1 MSNDLKIKLLV
12 VDDEQSIRRLCM
24 TIGGSL
30 GFSCDEAESAETAS
44 TRLETDPP
52 DLVLTDLK
60 LPNQSG
66 VDLLKQIKSVLPRSE
81 VAIMTGHGS
90 IESAVDAMKLGAYDY
105 IEKPFRVE
113 KMRLLLQ
120 RMAEK
125 VRLVNENAF
134 LREKVSTDE
143 NLDGIIGTS
152 AGMQDVLRMISRLKD
167 TRTPVLIS
175 GESGTGKELVARA
188 IHFRGALA
196 QTNFVAV
203 DCGAL
208 VPTLMESEL
217 FGYEKGAFTGA
228 TKSKAGL
235 FQAANG
241 GTIFLDEIGELP
253 LEMQAKLLRTLQEK
267 EVRPVGSNDKINVD
281 VRVIAA
287 TNRDLEA
294 AYRSGTF
301 RKDLYF
307 RLNVVT
313 VHLPPLRERRSDIPM
328 LVHHFLNRYAPGA
341 HLPITPAAMKSLLQY
356 DWPGNVR
363 ELENCIA
370 RAVTLG
376 DQHVIDVQ
384 DLPPAIRTE
393 QPASSE
399 MTPQD
404 ASSLSTTALAEM
416 EKMTI
421 LRVFEQAHGD
431 KALAGKMLGISRAT
445 LYRKLK
451 RYNIPPR
458 AGSEAGPGPE
468 SGENDKDT
476 EAHAVGHGGVSG

>member
-1 MSNDLKIKLLV
+1 MNADLKIRLLV

-24 TIGGSL
+24 TIGTSL
-30 GFSCDEAESAETAS
+30 GFVCAEAESAEVAVS
-44 TRLETDPP
+44 RLDADTP

-66 VDLLKQIKSVLPRSE
+66 VELLRQIKALLPRTE
-81 VAIMTGHGS
+81 IAIMTGHGS

-113 KMRLLLQ
+113 KMRLLLA

-125 VRLVNENAF
+125 VHLVTENEF
-134 LREKVSTDE
+134 LRERVNTEE

-152 AGMQDVLRMISRLKD
+152 ANIQDVLRMISRLKD
-167 TRTPVLIS
+167 IRTPVLIS
-175 GESGTGKELVARA
+175 GESGTGKELAARA
-188 IHFRGALA
+188 IHFRGSMAK
-196 QTNFVAV
+196 TPFIAV
-203 DCGAL
+203 DCGSL

-228 TKSKAGL
+228 SKSKAGL

-253 LEMQAKLLRTLQEK
+253 LEMQAKLLRVLQEK
-267 EVRPVGSNDKINVD
+267 EVRPVGSNEKVNVD

-294 AYRSGTF
+294 AYRAGTF

-307 RLNVVT
+307 RLDVVS
-313 VHLPPLRERRSDIPM
+313 VHLPALRDRRSDIPM
-328 LVHHFLNRYAPGA
+328 LVHHFMDRYARGENLQVTA
-341 HLPITPAAMKSLLQY
+341 AAMKSLLQY
-356 DWPGNVR
+356 DWPGNIR
-363 ELENCIA
+363 ELENCVA
-370 RAVTLG
+370 RAVALG
-376 DQHVIDVQ
+376 DRKIIDVG
-384 DLPPAIRTE
+384 DLPPAIR
-393 QPASSE
+393 
-399 MTPQD
+399 MD
-404 ASSLSTTALAEM
+404 ANSPTTTSLPDTASLSTTALAEM
-416 EKMTI
+416 ERMTI
-421 LRVFEQAHGD
+421 LRVFEQANGD

-451 RYNIPPR
+451 RYNIPMK
-458 AGSEAGPGPE
+458 SEAG
-468 SGENDKDT
+468 DAAD
-476 EAHAVGHGGVSG
+476 EAKTHAASR

>member
-1 MSNDLKIKLLV
+1 MSDDLKIRLLV

-24 TIGGSL
+24 TIGTAL
-30 GFSCDEAESAETAS
+30 GFACTEAESAEAALA
-44 TRLETDPP
+44 RLDSDTP
-52 DLVLTDLK
+52 DLMLTDLK
-60 LPNQSG
+60 LPTQTG
-66 VDLLKQIKSVLPRSE
+66 VALLKQTKAQLPRTE

-113 KMRLLLQ
+113 KMRMLLQ

-125 VRLVNENAF
+125 VRLVTENQF
-134 LREKVSTDE
+134 LRERVNTEES
-143 NLDGIIGTS
+143 LDGIIGTS
-152 AGMQDVLRMISRLKD
+152 ANIQDVLRMISRLKD
-167 TRTPVLIS
+167 TRTPVLVS

-188 IHFRGALA
+188 IHFRGAMA
-196 QTNFVAV
+196 QTAFVAV
-203 DCGAL
+203 DCGSL

-228 TKSKAGL
+228 MKTKAGL

-253 LEMQAKLLRTLQEK
+253 LEMQAKLLRVLQEK
-267 EVRPVGSNDKINVD
+267 EVRPVGSNEKVNVD

-294 AYRSGTF
+294 AYRAGTF

-313 VHLPPLRERRSDIPM
+313 VHIPALRERRSDIPM
-328 LVHHFLNRYAPGA
+328 LVHHFLDRYAHGA
-341 HLPITPAAMKSLLQY
+341 NMQVTAAAMKSLLHY

-363 ELENCIA
+363 ELENCVA

-376 DQHVIDVQ
+376 DRQIIDVA

-393 QPASSE
+393 QPESTNYTS
-399 MTPQD
+399 QD
-404 ASSLSTTALAEM
+404 SNSLSTTALAEM
-416 EKMTI
+416 ERMTI
-421 LRVFEQAHGD
+421 LRVFEQANGD

-451 RYNIPPR
+451 RYNI
-458 AGSEAGPGPE
+458 AVKSEAHV
-468 SGENDKDT
+468 GEPQT
-476 EAHAVGHGGVSG
+476 VSQ

>member
-1 MSNDLKIKLLV
+1 MSDDLRIKLLV

-24 TIGGSL
+24 TIGSSL
-30 GFSCDEAESAETAS
+30 AYNCNEAESAETAIQ
-44 TRLETDPP
+44 RLETDPP

-66 VDLLKQIKSVLPRSE
+66 VELLKQIKAVLPRTE

-134 LREKVSTDE
+134 LRERVSTEE

-152 AGMQDVLRMISRLKD
+152 SGMQDVLRMISRLKD

-188 IHFRGALA
+188 IHFRGMMA
-196 QTNFVAV
+196 QTPFVAV

-208 VPTLMESEL
+208 VPTLMESEM

-228 TKSKAGL
+228 MKSKKGL

-241 GTIFLDEIGELP
+241 GSIFLDEIGELP
-253 LEMQAKLLRTLQEK
+253 LEMQAKLLRVLQEK
-267 EVRPVGSNDKINVD
+267 EVRPVGSNDRHAVD

-287 TNRDLEA
+287 TNRDLES
-294 AYRSGTF
+294 AYRTGTF

-313 VHLPPLRERRSDIPM
+313 VHIPPLRERRADIPM
-328 LVHHFLNRYAPGA
+328 LVHYFLNRY
-341 HLPITPAAMKSLLQY
+341 TPTKPLQVTAAAMKSLLQY

-376 DQHVIDVQ
+376 DQETIDVQ
-384 DLPPAIRTE
+384 DLPPAIRSE

-399 MTPQD
+399 MTPLD
-404 ASSLSTTALAEM
+404 AASLSTTALAEM
-416 EKMTI
+416 ERMTI

-451 RYNIPPR
+451 RYNIALRRNPEQ
-458 AGSEAGPGPE
+458 GEKEAA
-468 SGENDKDT
+468 
-476 EAHAVGHGGVSG
+476 AHVAAR

>member
-1 MSNDLKIKLLV
+1 MSEELKVRLLV
-12 VDDEQSIRRLCM
+12 VDDEQSIRKLCM
-24 TIGGSL
+24 TIGNTL
-30 GFSCDEAESAETAS
+30 GYSCLEAESAEAA
-44 TRLETDPP
+44 LAKLDAEVP
-52 DLVLTDLK
+52 DLILTDLK
-60 LPNQSG
+60 LPTLSG
-66 VDLLKQIKSVLPRSE
+66 VELLKQAKLILPRAE
-81 VAIMTGHGS
+81 IAIMTGHGS

-125 VRLVNENAF
+125 VRLVTENEF
-134 LREKVSTDE
+134 LRERVSTEE

-152 AGMQDVLRMISRLKD
+152 ANIQDVLRMVSRLKD

-196 QTNFVAV
+196 KTPFVAV
-203 DCGAL
+203 DCGSL

-228 TKSKAGL
+228 IKSKAGL
-235 FQAANG
+235 FQAADG

-253 LEMQAKLLRTLQEK
+253 LEMQAKLLRVLQEK
-267 EVRPVGSNDKINVD
+267 EVRPVGSNEKVSVD

-294 AYRSGTF
+294 AYREGTF

-313 VHLPPLRERRSDIPM
+313 VHLPALRDRRSDIPM
-328 LVHHFLNRYAPGA
+328 LVHHFLDRYAPDS
-341 HLPITPAAMKSLLQY
+341 HLQVTAAAMKSLLNY
-356 DWPGNVR
+356 EWPGNIR

-370 RAVTLG
+370 RAITLG
-376 DQHVIDVQ
+376 DRRVIDVN
-384 DLPPAIRTE
+384 DLPPAIRSE
-393 QPASSE
+393 QTDSAGSN
-399 MTPQD
+399 PQD
-404 ASSLSTTALAEM
+404 TGSVSTTALAEM

-421 LRVFEQAHGD
+421 LRVFEQANGD
-431 KALAGKMLGISRAT
+431 KALAGRMLGISRAT

-451 RYNIPPR
+451 RYQIPLRSGP
-458 AGSEAGPGPE
+458 SEAE
-468 SGENDKDT
+468 DASE
-476 EAHAVGHGGVSG
+476 EAPQGVE

>member
-1 MSNDLKIKLLV
+1 MSDELKTRLLV

-24 TIGGSL
+24 TIGNSL
-30 GFSCDEAESAETAS
+30 GFACVESESAEAALA
-44 TRLETDPP
+44 RLDADIP

-60 LPNQSG
+60 LPTQSG
-66 VDLLKQIKSVLPRSE
+66 VELLRQIKSLLPRTE

-125 VRLVNENAF
+125 VRLVTENAF
-134 LREKVSTDE
+134 LRERVSTEE

-152 AGMQDVLRMISRLKD
+152 ANIQDVLRMISRLKD

-188 IHFRGALA
+188 IHFRGTMA
-196 QTNFVAV
+196 QTPFVAV
-203 DCGAL
+203 DCGSL

-228 TKSKAGL
+228 IKTKAGL

-241 GTIFLDEIGELP
+241 GTIFLDE
-253 LEMQAKLLRTLQEK
+253 K
-267 EVRPVGSNDKINVD
+267 EVRPVGSNANVSVD

-294 AYRSGTF
+294 AYRDGTF

-313 VHLPPLRERRSDIPM
+313 VHLPALRERRSDIPM
-328 LVHHFLNRYAPGA
+328 LVHHFLDRYAPGA
-341 HLPITPAAMKSLLQY
+341 NIQVTSAAMKSLLHY

-363 ELENCIA
+363 ELENCVA

-376 DQHVIDVQ
+376 DHQMIDVN

-393 QPASSE
+393 QVSAAPLS
-399 MTPQD
+399 PQD
-404 ASSLSTTALAEM
+404 SASLSTTALAEM
-416 EKMTI
+416 ERMTI
-421 LRVFEQAHGD
+421 LRVFEQANGD

-451 RYNIPPR
+451 RYNIPVKGTSSAVTPEQQR
-458 AGSEAGPGPE
+458 AAS
-468 SGENDKDT
+468 
-476 EAHAVGHGGVSG
+476 H

>member
-1 MSNDLKIKLLV
+1 MNADLKIRLLV

-24 TIGGSL
+24 TIGTAL
-30 GFSCDEAESAETAS
+30 GFVCTEAESAESAVN
-44 TRLETDPP
+44 RLESEGP
-52 DLVLTDLK
+52 DLVLTDMK
-60 LPNQSG
+60 LPSQSG
-66 VDLLKQIKSVLPRSE
+66 VELLRQVKALIPRTE

-113 KMRLLLQ
+113 KLRLLLQ

-125 VRLVNENAF
+125 IRLVTENEF
-134 LREKVSTDE
+134 LRERVSTEE

-152 AGMQDVLRMISRLKD
+152 ANIQDVLRMISRLKD

-175 GESGTGKELVARA
+175 GESGTGKELAARA
-188 IHFRGALA
+188 IHFRGSMAK
-196 QTNFVAV
+196 TPFIAV
-203 DCGAL
+203 DCGSL

-228 TKSKAGL
+228 SKSKAGL

-253 LEMQAKLLRTLQEK
+253 LEMQAKLLRVLQEK
-267 EVRPVGSNDKINVD
+267 EVRPVGSNEKVNVD

-294 AYRSGTF
+294 SYRAGTF

-307 RLNVVT
+307 RLDVVS
-313 VHLPPLRERRSDIPM
+313 VHLPALRDRRSDIPM
-328 LVHHFLNRYAPGA
+328 LVHHFLDRYARGEN
-341 HLPITPAAMKSLLQY
+341 LQVTPAAMKSLLQY
-356 DWPGNVR
+356 DWPGNIR
-363 ELENCIA
+363 ELENCVA
-370 RAVTLG
+370 RAVALG
-376 DQHVIDVQ
+376 DRRIIDVS
-384 DLPPAIRTE
+384 DLPPAIRME
-393 QPASSE
+393 SSSQ
-399 MTPQD
+399 TITSLQD
-404 ASSLSTTALAEM
+404 TAAISTTALAEM
-416 EKMTI
+416 ERMTI

-431 KALAGKMLGISRAT
+431 KVLAGKMLGISRAT

-451 RYNIPPR
+451 RYNIPMK
-458 AGSEAGPGPE
+458 SEPA
-468 SGENDKDT
+468 DAAD
-476 EAHAVGHGGVSG
+476 EAKVQVASH

>member
-1 MSNDLKIKLLV
+1 MSAEPKTRLLV
-12 VDDEQSIRRLCM
+12 VDDEQSIRKLCM
-24 TIGGSL
+24 TIGSTL
-30 GFSCDEAESAETAS
+30 GYTCVEAESAEAALA
-44 TRLETDPP
+44 RLEPDAP
-52 DLVLTDLK
+52 DLILTDLK
-60 LPNQSG
+60 LPTMSG
-66 VDLLKQIKSVLPRSE
+66 VELLKQAKKLLPHTE

-125 VRLVNENAF
+125 VRLVTENEF
-134 LREKVSTDE
+134 LRERVSTEE

-152 AGMQDVLRMISRLKD
+152 ANIQDVLRMIARLKD
-167 TRTPVLIS
+167 TRTPVLIT

-188 IHFRGALA
+188 IHFRGTMA
-196 QTNFVAV
+196 QTPFVAV
-203 DCGAL
+203 DCGSL

-228 TKSKAGL
+228 TKTKAGL

-253 LEMQAKLLRTLQEK
+253 LEMQAKLLRVLQEK
-267 EVRPVGSNDKINVD
+267 EVRPVGSNENVAVD

-287 TNRDLEA
+287 TNRDLESS
-294 AYRSGTF
+294 YREGTF

-313 VHLPPLRERRSDIPM
+313 VHLPALRDRRSDIPM
-328 LVHHFLNRYAPGA
+328 LVHHFLDRYAKGSP
-341 HLPITPAAMKSLLQY
+341 LQVTPAAMKSLLHY

-363 ELENCIA
+363 ELENCVA

-376 DQHVIDVQ
+376 DRQTMDVI
-384 DLPPAIRTE
+384 DLPPAIRSE
-393 QPASSE
+393 QPDSFTGSV
-399 MTPQD
+399 QD
-404 ASSLSTTALAEM
+404 AASLSTTALAEM
-416 EKMTI
+416 ERMTI
-421 LRVFEQAHGD
+421 LRVFEQANGD

-451 RYNIPPR
+451 RYNIALKAEPAEQQAR
-458 AGSEAGPGPE
+458 
-468 SGENDKDT
+468 
-476 EAHAVGHGGVSG
+476 GHSN